1 MFRKKTILLLLG
13 AILLI
18 ILTACGEE
26 TTSDRLVKVAEDV
39 ISAKR
44 TNTETTIKMGSV
56 FSDSDKDKFDILPN
70 YEGVLY
76 TFQLKNDARALKSEL
91 NTIWEHYDEYT
102 ATRNV
107 QTHQTFYDYKK
118 QKSYYPINQL
128 YNMMELIYG
137 YKPSR
142 KVYGKYYES
151 SEVPPEQERIDL
163 VQSTHKAL
171 LKIIPYISQDNITES
186 LSEKRQKY
194 TIFIEKEDIPVF
206 VEELFNNSL
215 FLSIYFFHST
225 DGSDIETMKSIMSEN
240 LTDDSVITME
250 LMVEDGVLKKQNV
263 YIFVEHEN
271 RGDRNTIINI
281 EMDMIANSI
290 HKPVEFSA
298 DIDENDVVSDEFINR
313 VYEEAKK
320 YRDAK
325 KKRLKST
332 IRLVTALNRVP
343 TFIKTIHSV
352 KVYNWVSKN
361 RINFLDIQF
370 FEKNNLCWNGSSSPC
385 PDGGEGTM
393 PLPAYV
399 CEEDHRCWDRIPP
412 DIGQKYF

>member
-1 MFRKKTILLLLG
+1 M
-13 AILLI
+13 LI

-325 KKRLKST
+325 K
-332 IRLVTALNRVP
+332 
-343 TFIKTIHSV
+343 
-352 KVYNWVSKN
+352 
-361 RINFLDIQF
+361 
-370 FEKNNLCWNGSSSPC
+370 NG
-385 PDGGEGTM
+385 
-393 PLPAYV
+393 
-399 CEEDHRCWDRIPP
+399 
-412 DIGQKYF
+412 